1 LGHEE
6 LDMSVL
12 DRLLRKDSATSTL
25 SSAPELVNPVL
36 VITKMER
43 RDVREIMPIENAL
56 YPKPWTE
63 RVFTEEI
70 EMMQRRHRLYLVG
83 RIGRTLVGYC
93 GLLFADDAA
102 HVTNIAVH
110 PQWQHRGIATE
121 FMLELSARAVDLGFE
136 SLTLE
141 VRHTNVAAQQLYRRF
156 GFVPAGVRKKYYENT
171 DDAIVMWC
179 QDIQT
184 SEFRDRLRSI
194 EATRPRHEQ

>member
-1 LGHEE
+1 
-6 LDMSVL
+6 MSVL
-12 DRLLRKDSATSTL
+12 DRLLRKDDASLQRTEN
-25 SSAPELVNPVL
+25 PMLVVSR
-36 VITKMER
+36 MER
-43 RDVREIMPIENAL
+43 RDLREIMPIENAV

-63 RVFTEEI
+63 RVFSDEI
-70 EMMQRRHRLYLVG
+70 DMMRRNQRLYLVG
-83 RIGRTLVGYC
+83 RVGRVLVGYC

-110 PQWQHRGIATE
+110 PEWRHRGIAIE
-121 FMLELSARAVDLGFE
+121 FMLELSMRAVELGFA

-141 VRHTNVAAQQLYRRF
+141 VRHTNVAAQELYRRF

-184 SEFRDRLRSI
+184 EAFTQRLQAI
-194 EATRPRHEQ
+194 ESTRPRATR